1 MSLETTFQPR
11 ASIVIPV
18 YNGANYLGE
27 AIDCALAQT
36 YPDVEV
42 IVVNDGSCDDGA
54 TEAVALSYG
63 NRIRYFSKEN
73 GGVSSALNLGIRNMT
88 GDYFSWLSHDDK
100 YEPGK
105 VEHSIRYLSA
115 FENREK
121 LIALCGG
128 YYIDLHSEKLWDMEF
143 DFQKGQVY
151 DSDQVL
157 HYILRNGAMDACC
170 MLIPKRAFE
179 ECGYFNE
186 DLRYNQDALMWY
198 QIFCRGYGLVVD
210 PQQRDVMYRLHANQ
224 TSKTR
229 RDLLI
234 RDSLALAKI
243 IAPSFAERSGG
254 EHNLLRLL
262 ARRNARQF
270 CVAAAE
276 ECIRVGKLTGVFGMG
291 DVCYVKLWLVLGYL
305 RNFLKRIYHRL
316 FFIKRG

>member
-1 MSLETTFQPR
+1 MSEVFAPR
-11 ASIVIPV
+11 VSIVIPV
-18 YNGANYLGE
+18 YNGSNYLRE

-42 IVVNDGSCDDGA
+42 IVVNDGSRDNGA
-54 TEAVALSYG
+54 TEAIALSYG

-100 YEPGK
+100 YTPEK
-105 VEHSIRYLSA
+105 VENSVQYLSS
-115 FENREK
+115 FDSREK
-121 LIALCGG
+121 RIALCGAC
-128 YYIDLHSEKLWDMEF
+128 YINERSEKIRDMEF
-143 DFQKGQVY
+143 DFQKGHIY
-151 DSDQVL
+151 ESREVL
-157 HYILRNGAMDACC
+157 HYLLTHGVLDACC
-170 MLIPKRAFE
+170 MLIPKTAFA

-198 QIFCRGYGLVVD
+198 QIFSRGYSLVVD

-234 RDSLALAKI
+234 RDSLEMAKI
-243 IAPSFAERSGG
+243 IAPSFAAQSSREIP
-254 EHNLLRLL
+254 LLRLF
-262 ARRNARQF
+262 ARRNARQY

-276 ECIRVGKLTGVFGMG
+276 ECIRVGKQAGIFGTG
-291 DVCYVKLWLVLGYL
+291 DVCYVRIWLMLGCL

-316 FFIKRG
+316 VFTKRG